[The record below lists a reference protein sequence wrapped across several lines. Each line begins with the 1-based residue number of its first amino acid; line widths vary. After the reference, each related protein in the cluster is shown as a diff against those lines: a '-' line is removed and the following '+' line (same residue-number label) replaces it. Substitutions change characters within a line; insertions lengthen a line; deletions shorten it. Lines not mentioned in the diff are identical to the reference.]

1 MIIIAGLGNPGE
13 KYENT
18 RHNIGF
24 KATGMLAEKYK
35 IDGKY
40 NKKFNSV
47 IGKGFI
53 EDTEVLIVQPLT
65 YMNLSGGAI
74 ERILN
79 WYDIPYENLFVVF
92 DDISIDLGK
101 IRFRPDGSDGG
112 HKGIKSIIECLG
124 GFKEFPRLKIGIGP
138 QPPFMASEDYVL
150 QKFGKEEKE
159 ILNKVLP
166 ICIEGIEFFLKE
178 GIEAARN
185 KYNGFNLGE

>member
-1 MIIIAGLGNPGE
+1 MIIVAGLGNPGE

-18 RHNIGF
+18 RHNVGF
-24 KATGMLAEKYK
+24 KVTGMLAEKHK
-35 IDGKY
+35 IEGKFA
-40 NKKFNSV
+40 KKFNSL

-53 EDTEVLIVQPLT
+53 RDTEVLIIQPMT
-65 YMNLSGGAI
+65 FMNLSGGAI

-92 DDISIDLGK
+92 DDISIDLGR

-112 HKGIKSIIECLG
+112 HNGIKSIIECLG
-124 GFKEFPRLKIGIGP
+124 DFKEFPRLKVGIGP
-138 QPPFMASEDYVL
+138 QPPFIPSEDYVL
-150 QKFGKEEKE
+150 QKFAKEETE

-166 ICIEGIEFFLKE
+166 ICVEGIEFFLKE